1 MAWIGMLHNRKK
13 PFEVKKA
20 YACAAVAKMEG
31 IDFFYFSYRDV
42 DFECEKINGWV
53 YQDGSWQEKQL
64 NFPTVIIN
72 ISGPK
77 KTSFQKKIHKKLKAT
92 IPFTSHPVGNK
103 MKVYKKI
110 MNKGIFA
117 SYLIP
122 TYSLSEKKHVRDLFD
137 QSQRIVIKPYKGNH
151 GKKVFFVER
160 MEDGKFKVMNG
171 LEVKIY
177 DEGQFHL
184 FIEELKDEQKY
195 LVQPFI
201 ECKTKAGLSYDF
213 RLHVQKNGFGKW
225 EINLI
230 YPRISGNHKLISN
243 VSSGGYRGELVSFL
257 QEQFGHEYF
266 NTKRL
271 LEQFALS
278 FASHLEELYEHS
290 FDELGIDVGIDQEHK
305 LWIYE
310 VNWRPGAKHREFEV
324 AKNLVKYAEYLAENR
339 V

>member
-13 PFEVKKA
+13 PFEVKRA

-31 IDFFYFSYRDV
+31 IDFFYFSYRDI
-42 DFECEKINGWV
+42 DFECEKINGWI

-72 ISGPK
+72 ISSP
-77 KTSFQKKIHKKLKAT
+77 KTSFQKTIYKQLKEK

-103 MKVYKKI
+103 MKVFKKI
-110 MNKGIFA
+110 RDKSVFT

-122 TYSLSEKKHVRDLFD
+122 TYPLSKKVDLFSLLD
-137 QSQRIVIKPYKGNH
+137 QNQRIVIKPYKGHH
-151 GKKVFFVER
+151 GKKVLFVER
-160 MEDGKFKVMNG
+160 MEVGKFKITNG
-171 LEVKIY
+171 LKVETY
-177 DEGQFHL
+177 NLDQFNL
-184 FIEELKDEQKY
+184 FIEELEKEQKY

-201 ECKTKAGLSYDF
+201 ECRSKIGLSYDF

-266 NTKRL
+266 NMKRL

-278 FASHLEELYEHS
+278 FASHFEGLYEHS

-324 AKNLVKYAEYLAENR
+324 AKNLVKYAEYLAEKR